1 MIKRT
6 HPEAVRPTEPI
17 LPVAEKPPEQEGN
30 PHARKLSNRRSK
42 SPVQDDT
49 ESTGDQ
55 RTVGAGGGI

>member
-17 LPVAEKPPEQEGN
+17 LPVAEKLPEQEGK
-30 PHARKLSNRRSK
+30 PHERKVSGRRSK
-42 SPVQDDT
+42 SPVENDT

-55 RTVGAGGGI
+55 QSVGAGGGI